1 MNAIIAEIPDA
12 ERNEFDD
19 IWNMTK
25 EDYIVNNT
33 GVQVFIK
40 DQVSSFV
47 TTLGNY
53 INILGNDALRYFD
66 GLTDDD
72 KKQIISIVKDQL
84 LPLLKDKEVR
94 ELILAY
100 LKK

>member
-12 ERNEFDD
+12 ERDEFDN

-25 EDYIVNNT
+25 EDYIANNT

-47 TTLGNY
+47 ATLGNY

-66 GLTDDD
+66 ELTDDD

>member
-12 ERNEFDD
+12 ERDEFDN

-25 EDYIVNNT
+25 EDYIANNT